1 MDVVTSSTQR
11 QDPDKW
17 LALFWLS
24 AESRTRMKAF
34 VPSVSFGDYTGEALG
49 AVFLAGDIVLETG

>member
-1 MDVVTSSTQR
+1 MAGFV
-11 QDPDKW
+11 
-17 LALFWLS
+17 LALCGE
-24 AESRTRMKAF
+24 ARTRMKPF